1 MKPATLEF
9 VRKRFAAYYN
19 GEIKGA
25 GALFAPSSMTQREWG
40 FLFFSTDAKVG
51 MRRHLDFRDLDSLKS
66 YLKTMTPAHVYYSTA
81 YYRNPSAGTMAEK
94 TWQGADLIF
103 DLDAD
108 HILHASYEVMLSR
121 VKEELFKLIDM
132 LTGELG
138 FDKKDLHIN
147 FSGGRGY
154 HIHLPLLTVRSMDT
168 AARRQLADYVSGV
181 GLTAESML
189 ASPQKTGWP
198 VRWRSALS
206 AELERISGLTQPETR
221 AYLCGFQGVS
231 ERQADL
237 FYKGINDVRRKLNET
252 PSLLKENKIIAAM
265 TTHENPV
272 FQEKI
277 QAQAALVDE
286 PVTADVKRLIRY
298 PGSLHGGS
306 GMQAVSVDV
315 SDLDTFDP
323 LVDPVV
329 FGEDLVTVTCQFPV
343 KMPMLGNTYNLVKG
357 TNKVPEALAIFLC
370 CRGIAELGGEN

>member
-1 MKPATLEF
+1 MKPATFEF
-9 VRKRFAAYYN
+9 VKKRFSAYYD
-19 GEIKGA
+19 GEINGA
-25 GALFAPSSMTQREWG
+25 GALSEPFSMPQREWG

-51 MRRHLDFRDLDSLKS
+51 MRRHLDFRDLDSLKT
-66 YLKTMTPAHVYYSTA
+66 YLKAMVPAHVYYSSA
-81 YYRNPSAGTMAEK
+81 YYRHPSAGTMAEK

-138 FDKKDLHIN
+138 FDKRDLHIN

-154 HIHLPLLTVRSMDT
+154 HIHLPLLEIRNMDS

-181 GLTAESML
+181 GLTADSML
-189 ASPQKTGWP
+189 VSSQKTGWP
-198 VRWRSALS
+198 IRWKNALS
-206 AELERISGLTQPETR
+206 TELDRISHLNLQDAK
-221 AYLCGFQGVS
+221 AYLCGLSEIS
-231 ERQADL
+231 ERQANF
-237 FYKGINDVRRKLNET
+237 FYKGINDVKRKLIET
-252 PSLLKENKIIAAM
+252 PSRLKENKVIAAI

-286 PVTADVKRLIRY
+286 PVTADIKRLIRY
-298 PGSLHGGS
+298 PSSLHGGS
-306 GMQAVSVDV
+306 GMQAVSVDI
-315 SDLDTFDP
+315 SNLDAFDP

-329 FGEDLVTVTCQFPV
+329 FGEDPVTVTCNFPV
-343 KMPMLGNTYNLVKG
+343 TMPMLGNTYNLVKG

-370 CRGIAELGGEN
+370 CRGIAELGGEI